1 LTLYYFCPTPNH
13 VFDRKDASKAA
24 LAYSEKKLILFI
36 NGSPM
41 WKMLLGGP
49 SILPYRLGYMRVHS
63 KQIGETG
70 KVVETIYGLVSF
82 GH

>member
-1 LTLYYFCPTPNH
+1 
-13 VFDRKDASKAA
+13 
-24 LAYSEKKLILFI
+24 
-36 NGSPM
+36 M